1 MIMRRSLLLVLLMM
15 AVLDIGWAA
24 QDKTNENW
32 AMANEAYKENKYTE
46 ALRLYEG
53 LLEEGYGFPAL
64 FYNIANIYYRQHKLG
79 LAILYYEKAL
89 KLAPRDKAIQNNLQL
104 AKAQQIDQIEPLPPF
119 FLQRWRQNAQSL
131 LAANTWSG
139 LGLVFLWL
147 GIAGLV
153 LWILGADRQKRKRG
167 FIVGTTL
174 LLISI
179 IPFYLSASRGNY
191 ERDSGTAI
199 LLETE
204 YGLRSAPEER
214 SKVLVPLHEG
224 VKLVIIDKIGD
235 WYKVQ
240 LEDGEL
246 GWLPQQAMG
255 MI

>member
-1 MIMRRSLLLVLLMM
+1 MRRSLLVLLMM

-24 QDKTNENW
+24 QDKTKENW
-32 AMANEAYKENKYTE
+32 ALANEAYKENKYTE

-53 LLEEGYGFPAL
+53 LLEEGYVFPAL

-89 KLAPRDKAIQNNLQL
+89 KLSPRDKAIQYNLQL
-104 AKAQQIDQIEPLPPF
+104 AKAQQLDQIEPLPPF
-119 FLQRWRQNAQSL
+119 FLHRWRQNAQSL
-131 LAANTWSG
+131 LTANTWSG
-139 LGLVFLWL
+139 IGLVFLWL
-147 GIAGLV
+147 GVAGLV
-153 LWILGADRQKRKRG
+153 LWILGADRQQRKRG
-167 FIVGTTL
+167 FIGGVIL

-179 IPFYLSASRGNY
+179 IPFYLAASRGSY
-191 ERDSGTAI
+191 EKHPGTAI
-199 LLETE
+199 LLEME
-204 YGLRSAPEER
+204 YGLRSAPEEG

-224 VKLVIIDKIGD
+224 VKLVIVDQIGD

-246 GWLPQQAMG
+246 GWLPQQVMG